1 LFIAT
6 SDRKI
11 NVMKLQTILNRKI
24 IQFLC
29 VFWLAVSFSIWGG
42 QWQPL
47 KIFHTFVSSPAIAQ
61 TIPPES
67 VSAKIYQ
74 QIPDL
79 PKENQF
85 INKERQQADP
95 DNTLVSRLVRYHI
108 YVKNR
113 PLDFRLDWKLTIAD
127 YFNLN
132 EDIKAIN
139 YPGSSTLTTNPLES
153 DRQIITKLNRQQ
165 RDRLVDTLV
174 SIYNP
179 QTETSSPTP
188 SQPNRNPAT
197 QKPTQSTPALPL
209 PKPGD
214 AQLLK

>member
-1 LFIAT
+1 
-6 SDRKI
+6 
-11 NVMKLQTILNRKI
+11 MKLNKIINKKI
-24 IQFLC
+24 IQFWC
-29 VFWLAVSFSIWGG
+29 VFCLAASFSIWGE
-42 QWQPL
+42 QLPPL
-47 KIFHTFVSSPAIAQ
+47 ETIRTYLVSPAIAQ
-61 TIPPES
+61 SITPES
-67 VSAKIYQ
+67 VSAKVYQ

-95 DNTLVSRLVRYHI
+95 DNTLVSRLVRYHL

-139 YPGSSTLTTNPLES
+139 YPGSNTLTTNPLES

-188 SQPNRNPAT
+188 SQPTQNPAT
-197 QKPTQSTPALPL
+197 QKPTQANPALPL

>member
-1 LFIAT
+1 
-6 SDRKI
+6 
-11 NVMKLQTILNRKI
+11 MKLKNILNRRI

-29 VFWLAVSFSIWGG
+29 VFCLAISCSLWGG

-47 KIFHTFVSSPAIAQ
+47 KIVHTLLVSPAIAQ
-61 TIPPES
+61 SIPPES
-67 VSAKIYQ
+67 VAVKVYQ

-95 DNTLVSRLVRYHI
+95 DNTLVSRLVRYHL

-139 YPGSSTLTTNPLES
+139 YPGSSTLTANPLES

-179 QTETSSPTP
+179 QAETSSPTP
-188 SQPNRNPAT
+188 SQANQNPAT
-197 QKPTQSTPALPL
+197 QKPTQANPALPL

>member
-1 LFIAT
+1 
-6 SDRKI
+6 
-11 NVMKLQTILNRKI
+11 MKLKKTVNKKI

-29 VFWLAVSFSIWGG
+29 VFCLALCLSIWSDRSIVN
-42 QWQPL
+42 
-47 KIFHTFVSSPAIAQ
+47 KFISPSALAQ

-67 VSAKIYQ
+67 VAAKVYQ
-74 QIPDL
+74 KIPDL
-79 PKENQF
+79 PKEDRF
-85 INKERQQADP
+85 INKELQQADR
-95 DNTLVSRLVRYHI
+95 DNTLVSRLVRYHL

-113 PLDFRLDWKLTIAD
+113 PLNFRLDWKLTIAD

-165 RDRLVDTLV
+165 RDLLIDTLV

-179 QTETSSPTP
+179 QTATSSPTP
-188 SQPNRNPAT
+188 SQPTQNPAT
-197 QKPTQSTPALPL
+197 QKPTQTNPVLPL

>member
-1 LFIAT
+1 
-6 SDRKI
+6 
-11 NVMKLQTILNRKI
+11 MKLKKTINKKI

-29 VFWLAVSFSIWGG
+29 LFCLALCLSIGSERSIVN
-42 QWQPL
+42 
-47 KIFHTFVSSPAIAQ
+47 KFISPSAIAQ

-67 VSAKIYQ
+67 VAAKVYQ
-74 QIPDL
+74 QIPEL

-85 INKERQQADP
+85 INKEFQQADS
-95 DNTLVSRLVRYHI
+95 DNTLISRFVRYHL

-113 PLDFRLDWKLTIAD
+113 PLNFRLDWKLTIAD

-165 RDRLVDTLV
+165 RDRLVDTLIG
-174 SIYNP
+174 IYNP
-179 QTETSSPTP
+179 QTETSSSTP
-188 SQPNRNPAT
+188 SQPTQNPAT
-197 QKPTQSTPALPL
+197 QKPIQNNPALPL

>member
-1 LFIAT
+1 MWIKQNL
-6 SDRKI
+6 DRKI
-11 NVMKLQTILNRKI
+11 IH
-24 IQFLC
+24 FLC
-29 VFWLAVSFSIWGG
+29 VFCLALCLSIWGE
-42 QWQPL
+42 QSIVNKFL
-47 KIFHTFVSSPAIAQ
+47 VSSAIAQ

-67 VSAKIYQ
+67 VAVKVYQ

-95 DNTLVSRLVRYHI
+95 DNTLISRLVRYHL

-113 PLDFRLDWKLTIAD
+113 PLNFRLDWKLTIAD

-153 DRQIITKLNRQQ
+153 DRQIVTKLNRQQ

-174 SIYNP
+174 NIYNP
-179 QTETSSPTP
+179 QAETSSSTP
-188 SQPNRNPAT
+188 SQPNQNSAT
-197 QKPTQSTPALPL
+197 QKPTQTKPALPL

>member
-1 LFIAT
+1 
-6 SDRKI
+6 
-11 NVMKLQTILNRKI
+11 MKLKKTINRRI

-29 VFWLAVSFSIWGG
+29 VFCLGVSFSIWGG

-47 KIFHTFVSSPAIAQ
+47 KIIHTYAISPSIAQ

-67 VSAKIYQ
+67 VSAKVYQ

-79 PKENQF
+79 PKANQF

-132 EDIKAIN
+132 EDIKATN

-165 RDRLVDTLV
+165 RDLLIDTLV

-179 QTETSSPTP
+179 QTEASSPAR
-188 SQPNRNPAT
+188 SQPTQNPAT
-197 QKPTQSTPALPL
+197 QKTTQSAPTLPL